1 MLSDLVPCRTKTS
14 PFIRTSAAL
23 CPDPP
28 RGPAPSTS
36 PLSCKASAVLKSLP
50 RCSEV
55 PPLRPRS
62 SRLPLPWALA
72 LTNGMRFSQPRSF
85 RSARFAGQR
94 AVSSRPRSFG
104 QELHNDSGQMSSR
117 LFGTAHAARSR
128 LWQRLAVL
136 CLKSARFRLLKQRKL
151 GRNARN
157 TFQASNPERQTRT
170 EVGSSFFVLGGAS
183 PSLSVATV
191 GPGTSQDRPLTEKR
205 GWPSAFSGHA
215 EPPRVGRPARSARK
229 PTPKNLKSRTRSGRS
244 GSITKKSDKTQLPQK
259 PSTRA
264 IQTQA
269 RKCPCRYEANPT

>member
-1 MLSDLVPCRTKTS
+1 MPRPSQRPGPKY
-14 PFIRTSAAL
+14 FAAVL
-23 CPDPP
+23 Q
-28 RGPAPSTS
+28 
-36 PLSCKASAVLKSLP
+36 ASAVLKSLQ

-62 SRLPLPWALA
+62 SRLPLPWALS

-117 LFGTAHAARSR
+117 LFGTAHAAGSR

-151 GRNARN
+151 GRNACN

-170 EVGSSFFVLGGAS
+170 EVGSSFFVSGGSS
-183 PSLSVATV
+183 PIPLSVATV